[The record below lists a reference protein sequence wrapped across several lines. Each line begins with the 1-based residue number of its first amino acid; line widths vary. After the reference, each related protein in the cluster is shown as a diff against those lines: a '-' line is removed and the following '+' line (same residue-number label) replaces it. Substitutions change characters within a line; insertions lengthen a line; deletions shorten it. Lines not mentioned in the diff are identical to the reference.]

1 MLTEREFRTYHLG
14 QWIDTASG
22 WLPPGAWESCANAAP
37 PPDGSQVVLAVEG
50 TYRRTVA
57 IVGATL
63 SGELFFGW
71 AKEAAR
77 DDEIRD
83 VLAAAVEQYQ
93 VIEIVRPKRIRP
105 TLFHDLAE
113 QGMPVAAWD
122 AGAENEA
129 QSANEFYRAITEHEL
144 AHDHDELIA
153 QHVAR
158 VRIRWAVDG
167 SLRLGRPD
175 DGTFTDAAFAAR
187 AAWWRAG
194 RLAGEVPDAPLAI
207 Y

>member
-1 MLTEREFRTYHLG
+1 M
-14 QWIDTASG
+14 
-22 WLPPGAWESCANAAP
+22 
-37 PPDGSQVVLAVEG
+37 LAVEG
-50 TYRRTVA
+50 TYRRTLA

-63 SGELFFGW
+63 DGQLFFGW

-77 DDEIRD
+77 DDEIRE
-83 VLAAAVEQYQ
+83 VLAHAVEQFE

-105 TLFHDLAE
+105 TLFADLAE
-113 QGMPVAAWD
+113 AGMPIAAWD

-144 AHDHDELIA
+144 VHDHDELIA

-158 VRIRWAVDG
+158 VRVRWAIDG
-167 SLRLGRPD
+167 SLRLSRPD
-175 DGTFTDAAFAAR
+175 DGTFVDGAFAAR

-194 RLAGEVPDAPLAI
+194 KLAGEVPDAPLAI
-207 Y
+207 F